1 MRLFSS
7 STFSLSSLCSS
18 SPPRALLLH
27 FSQFSASFS
36 SSNYSFPS
44 SSSSRRHDE
53 ESRYVR
59 VSVWWDFENCNIPA
73 GVNVFKVAHLITA
86 AVRANGIKGPVQITA
101 FGDILQLSRTNQE
114 ALSSTG
120 ISLTHI
126 PQGGKNSAD
135 RSLLVDLMCWVSQN
149 PPPAHLF
156 LISGDRDFASILHRL
171 RMNNYNVLLASPE
184 SAPGVLCSAASIMW
198 HWNALVKGE
207 NLVGRHFNQPPD
219 GPYGSW
225 YGHYKVPLEDPF
237 PVNEQASSIRS
248 EEVSE
253 ISSDPKPLP
262 IPRAVIREIRYI
274 LKLYPKG
281 ISITDLRSEL
291 GKSKIS
297 IDRDYYGYKKFSR
310 FLLSMPHTL
319 KLQTNGDGQ
328 LIVRIVTPRTIEP
341 FESSRGT
348 SDNGTE
354 EQDRNLIAKLNNNGS
369 SPESTSVPLVRS
381 SELNAQDRPEKVQPS
396 YELVKSTGEAMGGEP
411 STWPV
416 SEPHVM
422 EDSKQTSK
430 FEADN
435 NMIPSIGQHSE
446 AKTGFFRRIWRR
458 FVVGSKDHNSE
469 NGSHHISEKCS
480 TSDDASKQK
489 SCGHVTN
496 YSNQNLGEAK
506 SEGKTVKPMS
516 EDANS
521 VHPVSNSPDREP
533 AKLQKTAVV
542 ASAYDDK
549 SRSRPGVL
557 SSIRNWFKI
566 RENDTETGKESEQC
580 CEQNQLKNEC
590 GKHQLFSRSSFWQDM
605 QSFIETPKGVELI
618 LQSKTRSEM
627 AQKLLEEGPL
637 VLKSL
642 STSELFDFIESLIS
656 DKKWLVECPS
666 ETNPFKVTLSTAEKS
681 SCTKPLHRANGLTS
695 IFMNRVSQPS
705 LQGSSEH
712 DSDSDKKNENVPQAG
727 ISTTMTKS
735 KFPER
740 TRSEI
745 LCDCQ
750 NLVDEILREH
760 PEGYNMGAFRK
771 LFLEKYGYHLDLQK
785 LGYPKLA
792 SLLQIM
798 PGVTIES
805 TFIVPTGK
813 VPKVSHV
820 VANSDN
826 ESSDLPRKD
835 DDFESTWEELGPA
848 FTDCRSRNEDEST
861 SSSETAEATEKR
873 PKVCYEPVV
882 LEDESSTESDGES
895 CPTTQ
900 RSEEQAKPQT
910 NKEESPL
917 LQILDSWYGNKEH
930 NSRKNNSENSD
941 EMNDCF
947 ENSLKVSSLTA
958 KNEANTG
965 SFARKQRHQKSYSFV
980 LDTDENDKEK
990 LIDGILGT
998 LKKSSESRVHD

>member
-86 AVRANGIKGPVQITA
+86 AVRANGIKGPVQILLTA
-101 FGDILQLSRTNQE
+101 FRTTFLQLSSQPE
-114 ALSSTG
+114 ALRVHYYE
-120 ISLTHI
+120 ISRLPLACLKKTC
-126 PQGGKNSAD
+126 
-135 RSLLVDLMCWVSQN
+135 SLAKGEYEYLYPSIIM
-149 PPPAHLF
+149 F
-156 LISGDRDFASILHRL
+156 LRDFASILHRL

-590 GKHQLFSRSSFWQDM
+590 GKHQLFSSSSFWQDM

-666 ETNPFKVTLSTAEKS
+666 ETNPFKVTNLLITAGE
-681 SCTKPLHRANGLTS
+681 HNRALVRITPG
-695 IFMNRVSQPS
+695 IV
-705 LQGSSEH
+705 QGYWGRFVNIHEH
-712 DSDSDKKNENVPQAG
+712 
-727 ISTTMTKS
+727 
-735 KFPER
+735 
-740 TRSEI
+740 
-745 LCDCQ
+745 
-750 NLVDEILREH
+750 
-760 PEGYNMGAFRK
+760 
-771 LFLEKYGYHLDLQK
+771 HLD
-785 LGYPKLA
+785 
-792 SLLQIM
+792 SI
-798 PGVTIES
+798 
-805 TFIVPTGK
+805 
-813 VPKVSHV
+813 
-820 VANSDN
+820 
-826 ESSDLPRKD
+826 
-835 DDFESTWEELGPA
+835 
-848 FTDCRSRNEDEST
+848 
-861 SSSETAEATEKR
+861 
-873 PKVCYEPVV
+873 
-882 LEDESSTESDGES
+882 
-895 CPTTQ
+895 
-900 RSEEQAKPQT
+900 
-910 NKEESPL
+910 
-917 LQILDSWYGNKEH
+917 
-930 NSRKNNSENSD
+930 
-941 EMNDCF
+941 
-947 ENSLKVSSLTA
+947 A
-958 KNEANTG
+958 KNEAITG